1 MDKIRERFNIAR
13 KELLDLSFKK
23 PLLNYKLRATPG
35 LEFKSL
41 NASDI
46 FNALVN
52 ESKKIGFTLD
62 YVTSSNKLFVDID
75 DKELKRRL
83 NKTYRQAK
91 LYLEEKGANILFLT
105 LGF

>member
-13 KELLDLSFKK
+13 KELLDLSFKN
-23 PLLNYKLRATPG
+23 PLLNYKLRAITG

-52 ESKKIGFTLD
+52 ESKKI
-62 YVTSSNKLFVDID
+62 
-75 DKELKRRL
+75 
-83 NKTYRQAK
+83 
-91 LYLEEKGANILFLT
+91 
-105 LGF
+105 

>member
-1 MDKIRERFNIAR
+1 MDKIRERLNIAR
-13 KELLDLSFKK
+13 KELLDLSFKN
-23 PLLNYKLRATPG
+23 PLLNYKLRATTG

-62 YVTSSNKLFVDID
+62 YVTSSNKLYVDILTFNF
-75 DKELKRRL
+75 KHNI
-83 NKTYRQAK
+83 NKNKIKAIQC
-91 LYLEEKGANILFLT
+91 
-105 LGF
+105 